1 MACVS
6 KPMRMRDFPFQPA
19 DTLLQYSLLKQ
30 LHASSTAPQKNTV
43 RFFIFH
49 GPFSSSS
56 PSSPSSSS
64 LSLLLLSKTPFFSDA
79 LGLQQKIAYMFFC
92 VCVCVCVLPKA
103 EDCERVDERRTRE
116 QHGAR
121 KQEMM
126 GCKKR
131 QRHAIHTVTSGT
143 LVKNHNPLGGKK
155 KKKTRK
161 KQNNHKR
168 GEKRVHG
175 GWDGSWIRMWL

>member
-1 MACVS
+1 M
-6 KPMRMRDFPFQPA
+6 KDFPFQPA

-56 PSSPSSSS
+56 SSPSSSS
-64 LSLLLLSKTPFFSDA
+64 SSLPLLLLSKTPFFFFFSDA
-79 LGLQQKIAYMFFC
+79 LGLQQKIAYMFFF
-92 VCVCVCVLPKA
+92 VCVCVLPKA

-143 LVKNHNPLGGKK
+143 LVKNHNP
-155 KKKTRK
+155 
-161 KQNNHKR
+161 
-168 GEKRVHG
+168 
-175 GWDGSWIRMWL
+175 